1 MYISYAADHNFY
13 PTVMTSS
20 DTGVAE
26 INIYSDEIYHLVY
39 KGLGKCTVNIE
50 WAQVDRVF
58 SAGSASF
65 DVSTY
70 IA

>member
-1 MYISYAADHNFY
+1 
-13 PTVMTSS
+13 MTSS
-20 DTGVAE
+20 DTNVAE
-26 INIYSDEIYHLVY
+26 ISQYSNEVYHLVY

-50 WAQVDRVF
+50 WAQLDSVF

-70 IA
+70 AA